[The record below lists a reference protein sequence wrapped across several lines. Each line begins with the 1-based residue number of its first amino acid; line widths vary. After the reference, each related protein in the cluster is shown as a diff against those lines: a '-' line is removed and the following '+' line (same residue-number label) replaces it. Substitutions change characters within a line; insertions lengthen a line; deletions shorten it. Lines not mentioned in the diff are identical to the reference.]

1 MKRTSIFGGGLHF
14 GINTLTQPFLAL
26 YAAELGAST
35 GSIGIMLTMKAVI
48 PLFIAMPSGQLI
60 DRLGAAY
67 MLRYGNILTIASL
80 ALMVWSPTLFFLTLS
95 QLLMGAGS
103 MIVTSSL
110 QVIVS
115 EGEKLERERNISS
128 YSAWCSA
135 GTMLGPLI
143 GGGIITLIA
152 TLPINHETNNAL
164 LGYRAAFLVA
174 LIFSVA
180 FGIMFYWVSR
190 HIPKSASFKGEVKA
204 VIQPKEIA
212 DSYLQ
217 GAYLLKH
224 PGVQFGLVG
233 TFLIHFI
240 QSIWV
245 GFFPLFLDTLGY
257 SAMLISILVSIR
269 GLAGMLSRLFV
280 GQMIKCWTYQAIL
293 ITAGCVAAISLIAL
307 PILDWNIVTIALVSF
322 VLGSAV
328 GINMPVSTMIMVDE
342 DSMEGRG
349 KVMGLRLLTN
359 RSSQIAAPLIFGF
372 FGEFI
377 GLTWAFYTSG
387 GLLFVS
393 LLGFGLY
400 RKNKVRF
407 RPAPINNVEAKS

>member
-1 MKRTSIFGGGLHF
+1 MKRISIVGGGLHF

-26 YAAELGAST
+26 YAAQLGAST
-35 GSIGIMLTMKAVI
+35 GAIGFMLMMKAVL

-60 DRLGAAY
+60 DRLGAPY
-67 MLRYGNILTIASL
+67 MLRLGNVLTIASL
-80 ALMVWSPTLFFLTLS
+80 ALMVWSPNLTLLTLS

-115 EGEKLERERNISS
+115 EGMKVERERNISR
-128 YSAWCSA
+128 YSAWCSG
-135 GTMLGPLI
+135 GTMLGPLV
-143 GGGIITLIA
+143 GGGVITAIA
-152 TLPINHETNNAL
+152 SLPLASATDASL
-164 LGYRAAFLVA
+164 LGYRSTF
-174 LIFSVA
+174 FVA
-180 FGIMFYWVSR
+180 FILSIVFGFAFYWASR
-190 HIPKSASFKGEVKA
+190 NIPKPSSLATEIKS

-217 GAYLLKH
+217 GAHLLKH

-240 QSIWV
+240 QSVWI
-245 GFFPLFLDTLGY
+245 GFFPLYLDTLGY

-280 GQMIKCWTYQAIL
+280 GQMIKRWTYQGIL
-293 ITAGCVAAISLIAL
+293 ITAGCVAAISLLAL
-307 PILDWNIVTIALVSF
+307 PLMDWNMLSIAFLSF

-328 GINMPVSTMIMVDE
+328 GVNMPVSTMIMVDD

-349 KVMGLRLLTN
+349 KIMGLRLLTN
-359 RSSQIAAPLIFGF
+359 RSSQIAAPLIFGL
-372 FGEFI
+372 FGQLI
-377 GLTWAFYTSG
+377 GLAWAFYASG
-387 GLLFVS
+387 GLLFAS

-400 RKNKVRF
+400 RRKKSRYGH
-407 RPAPINNVEAKS
+407 APIKNMEVES